1 MSCLLEGQ
9 PDDSAPGPTELA
21 REPLLCAQSTA
32 LDLET
37 EVPAGDLGLE
47 TAHRAQLVLLPVEL
61 KEEIDLLKVENR
73 NLQEKLQREI
83 CLKEDLEKV
92 S

>member
-1 MSCLLEGQ
+1 ME
-9 PDDSAPGPTELA
+9 
-21 REPLLCAQSTA
+21 
-32 LDLET
+32 LET

-47 TAHRAQLVLLPVEL
+47 TTQRAQLTLLPVEL

>member
-1 MSCLLEGQ
+1 M
-9 PDDSAPGPTELA
+9 
-21 REPLLCAQSTA
+21 
-32 LDLET
+32 
-37 EVPAGDLGLE
+37 PAGDLGLE
-47 TAHRAQLVLLPVEL
+47 TTKRAQLTLLPVEL

>member
-1 MSCLLEGQ
+1 ME
-9 PDDSAPGPTELA
+9 
-21 REPLLCAQSTA
+21 
-32 LDLET
+32 LET
-37 EVPAGDLGLE
+37 EVQAGDLGLE
-47 TAHRAQLVLLPVEL
+47 TTHRAQLTLLPVEL

>member
-1 MSCLLEGQ
+1 MEGQ

-32 LDLET
+32 LELET

-73 NLQEKLQREI
+73 NLQADFTLQLLLQI
-83 CLKEDLEKV
+83 
-92 S
+92 SIFYF